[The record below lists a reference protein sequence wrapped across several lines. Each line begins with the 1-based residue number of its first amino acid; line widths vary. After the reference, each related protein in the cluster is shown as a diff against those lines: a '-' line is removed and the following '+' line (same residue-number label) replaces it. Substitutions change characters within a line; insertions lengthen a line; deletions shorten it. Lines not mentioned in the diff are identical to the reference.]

1 MSETDAR
8 PQRRILSYLGKVA
21 RLILLAVIY
30 ALVVWYGI
38 ATTANLNTPPIP
50 TKIAI
55 ALIALGV
62 TGSTYKILTKVAGE
76 ATGGIMVLAEFLN
89 NKLLEPQKRRLRAE
103 GHTAGRVEGHTAGR
117 AEGYAEGRD
126 ETLALVRTNLL
137 EKGINPDD
145 IIPPEATDDADH
157 R

>member
-21 RLILLAVIY
+21 RLILLAAIY

-89 NKLLEPQKRRLRAE
+89 NKLLEPQKRRLRD
-103 GHTAGRVEGHTAGR
+103 EGHTAGR